1 MIVPLGC
8 SPKMWKSHEMGSR
21 TLLWKKNVYDI
32 YIYIYIV
39 THIYMGILTCILAYT
54 DIDMHIHIYIHIH
67 IHIHYTL
74 YIIHYTLY
82 IIHYIRQ
89 DTLFTSF
96 RFCRRLNPFNF
107 RPLYANPLVRANC
120 NFPYKCSPFRS
131 S

>member
-21 TLLWKKNVYDI
+21 TLLWKKTYM
-32 YIYIYIV
+32 IYIYIV

-74 YIIHYTLY
+74 YFIHYTLY
-82 IIHYIRQ
+82 IYI
-89 DTLFTSF
+89 T
-96 RFCRRLNPFNF
+96 
-107 RPLYANPLVRANC
+107 YVRIL
-120 NFPYKCSPFRS
+120 CSHPSDFADV
-131 S
+131 